1 MAKQATKIGIERDSG
16 TGKFGAGNKAAA
28 GRRVLSAELREAM
41 VASVTPEDIR
51 AVMAAL
57 VKAASGGDVAAS
69 KLLFDRVIGKL
80 QIEASGGVQLAE
92 SAGPVKLARP
102 SGLIEDS
109 DLPADHATFS
119 DILKGVFDA
128 PETPVKREPVKRTRT
143 QRKAGQR

>member
-16 TGKFGAGNKAAA
+16 TGRFGAGNKAAA

-51 AVMAAL
+51 VIMAAL

-80 QIEASGGVQLAE
+80 QTEAPGGVRMLE
-92 SAGPVKLARP
+92 SAGPMRLAGP
-102 SGLIEDS
+102 VVLEDS

-128 PETPVKREPVKRTRT
+128 PKIPVEQQPVKRSRTR
-143 QRKAGQR
+143 KAAR